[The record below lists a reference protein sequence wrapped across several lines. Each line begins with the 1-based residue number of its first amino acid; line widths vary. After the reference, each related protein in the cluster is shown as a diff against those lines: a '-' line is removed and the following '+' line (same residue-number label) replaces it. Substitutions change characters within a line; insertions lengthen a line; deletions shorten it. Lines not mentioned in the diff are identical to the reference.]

1 MSKGVNH
8 NTEKRTPLGDVEF
21 KKELTE
27 VIPHL
32 RAFGRSLCGSP
43 DMADDLV
50 QETLLKA
57 WTARESYSAGTNFK
71 AWAFTILRNHYLSQ
85 MRRARFKGEWDDK
98 VAERILS
105 VPSGQEE
112 RMALSDLQRA
122 LHMLPTNQREA
133 LILVSAGGF
142 SYEEAAKIAD
152 VAVGTV
158 KSRVARAR
166 KEVEKILSSDHVAP
180 RNRGERLDEGPIEDI
195 MSDLRDVSGRD

>member
-1 MSKGVNH
+1 MTKGVNH
-8 NTEKRTPLGDVEF
+8 NADKRTPLSDSEF

-43 DMADDLV
+43 DVADDLV

-105 VPSGQEE
+105 VPSG
-112 RMALSDLQRA
+112 
-122 LHMLPTNQREA
+122 
-133 LILVSAGGF
+133 
-142 SYEEAAKIAD
+142 
-152 VAVGTV
+152 
-158 KSRVARAR
+158 
-166 KEVEKILSSDHVAP
+166 
-180 RNRGERLDEGPIEDI
+180 
-195 MSDLRDVSGRD
+195 